1 MQIQLP
7 EHVKYILKTFRDA
20 GYEAYAVGGCVRDS
34 ILGKEPKDWDITTNA
49 TPTET
54 KALFARTIDTGIVH
68 GTVTILL
75 DHTGYEVTTYRVDGE
90 YEDGRHPKQVSFTA
104 SLAEDLRRRDFTINA
119 MAYSDEEGLVDL
131 FGGINDLEQG
141 IIRCVGMAT
150 ERFTEDALRM
160 MRAIRFSAQLGFELE
175 AETMQAI
182 RILAPTIRKIS
193 AERIQMELIKTLLS
207 DHPQHMRLLYELG
220 LSAYFLPEFDRMME
234 TGQVNPHHCYSVGEH
249 TIHALSQV
257 LPDKVL
263 RLTMLLHDV
272 AKPACK
278 TSDEA
283 GIDHFHGHPKL
294 GAEMAKQILRR
305 LKLDNDTI
313 RRVSSLILWHD
324 DNPPLTARAVRRAV
338 VRVGIEQFPDLFAV
352 KRADV
357 LAQSDYKRDE
367 KLLYIDDYER
377 IYQEIRRQ
385 QQCLCIRDLAV
396 DGKDLMEAGITQGK
410 EIGETLKR
418 LLELVL
424 EEPEKNTKEY
434 LLSQIKES

>member
-1 MQIQLP
+1 MSLI
-7 EHVKYILKTFRDA
+7 IGDA
-20 GYEAYAVGGCVRDS
+20 IIAVQQR
-34 ILGKEPKDWDITTNA
+34 E
-49 TPTET
+49 
-54 KALFARTIDTGIVH
+54 
-68 GTVTILL
+68 
-75 DHTGYEVTTYRVDGE
+75 
-90 YEDGRHPKQVSFTA
+90 
-104 SLAEDLRRRDFTINA
+104 
-119 MAYSDEEGLVDL
+119 
-131 FGGINDLEQG
+131 
-141 IIRCVGMAT
+141 
-150 ERFTEDALRM
+150 
-160 MRAIRFSAQLGFELE
+160 
-175 AETMQAI
+175 
-182 RILAPTIRKIS
+182 
-193 AERIQMELIKTLLS
+193 
-207 DHPQHMRLLYELG
+207 
-220 LSAYFLPEFDRMME
+220 
-234 TGQVNPHHCYSVGEH
+234 
-249 TIHALSQV
+249 V

-283 GIDHFHGHPKL
+283 GIDHFHGHPKQ

-305 LKLDNDTI
+305 LKFDNDTI

>member
-49 TPTET
+49 MPTET

-182 RILAPTIRKIS
+182 RTLAPTIRKIS
-193 AERIQMELIKTLLS
+193 AERIQMELIKTLVS

-283 GIDHFHGHPKL
+283 GIDHFYGHPKL

-424 EEPEKNTKEY
+424 EDPKKNTKEY

>member
-20 GYEAYAVGGCVRDS
+20 GFEAYAVGGCVRDS

-54 KALFARTIDTGIVH
+54 KELFSRTIDTGIVH

-131 FGGINDLEQG
+131 FGGTADLEQK

-182 RILAPTIRKIS
+182 RTLAPTIQKIS
-193 AERIQMELIKTLLS
+193 AERIQMELIKTLVS
-207 DHPQHMRLLYELG
+207 DHPQHMRLFYELG

-249 TIHALSQV
+249 TIHALSHV

-272 AKPACK
+272 AKPVCK

-283 GIDHFHGHPKL
+283 GIDHFHGHPKR

-313 RRVSSLILWHD
+313 RRVCSLIQWHD

-338 VRVGIEQFPDLFAV
+338 VRVGIEQFPALFAV

-367 KLLYIDDYER
+367 KLSYIDDYER
-377 IYQEIRRQ
+377 IYREICAQ

-396 DGKDLMEAGITQGK
+396 DGKDLMEAGIMQGK

-424 EEPEKNTKEY
+424 EDPEKNTKEY
-434 LLSQIKES
+434 LLNQIKES

>member
-1 MQIQLP
+1 MHIQLP

-20 GYEAYAVGGCVRDS
+20 GFEAYAVGGCVRDS

-49 TPTET
+49 MPAET

-75 DHTGYEVTTYRVDGE
+75 DHIGYEVTTYRVDGE

-131 FGGINDLEQG
+131 FGGTSDLEQK

-182 RILAPTIRKIS
+182 RTLAPTIQKIS
-193 AERIQMELIKTLLS
+193 AERIQMELIKTLVS
-207 DHPQHMRLLYELG
+207 DHPQDMRLFYELG

-249 TIHALSQV
+249 TIHALSHV

-272 AKPACK
+272 AKPVCK

-283 GIDHFHGHPKL
+283 GVDHFHGHPKR

-305 LKLDNDTI
+305 LKFDNDTI
-313 RRVSSLILWHD
+313 RRVSSLIQWHD

-357 LAQSDYKRDE
+357 LAQSDYKREE

-377 IYQEIRRQ
+377 IYQEIREQ

-424 EEPEKNTKEY
+424 EDPGKNTKEY
-434 LLSQIKES
+434 LMNQIKES